1 LDENIDQALY
11 TYQKSTDKQVARLA
25 KILNFLLGIEE
36 KLKKVNQGSTSHAAL
51 LNALQKL
58 QLEGRDQPQDR
69 QVGAWQSSKI
79 TPYSLIK
86 NTLKFSKARL
96 NIPSE
101 DDWRLLEAGEKQID
115 LFKEK
120 VAKFKRKWAKEI
132 SALVD

>member
-1 LDENIDQALY
+1 
-11 TYQKSTDKQVARLA
+11 
-25 KILNFLLGIEE
+25 
-36 KLKKVNQGSTSHAAL
+36 LK
-51 LNALQKL
+51 KL

>member
-1 LDENIDQALY
+1 MDENIDQALY

-25 KILNFLLGIEE
+25 KILNFILGIEE
-36 KLKKVNQGSTSHAAL
+36 KLKKVKQGSTSHAAL

-101 DDWRLLEAGEKQID
+101 DDWILLEAGEKQID

-120 VAKFKRKWAKEI
+120 VGKFKRKWAKEI